1 VKPGQLFPKEY
12 PDLHKLKKLVLNRKH
27 FFILHSIKTKKHEN
41 IIAGRQPN
49 WNLSLQ
55 HRDDVI
61 ADSMQAMVAHGFE
74 VINMLDGTELD
85 HCSQTPT

>member
-1 VKPGQLFPKEY
+1 VKPRQLFPKEY

-27 FFILHSIKTKKHEN
+27 FFIFLHSIKTTKKHEN
-41 IIAGRQPN
+41 IIAGRKPN

-74 VINMLDGTELD
+74 VINMLTVLN
-85 HCSQTPT
+85 SIAL